1 LALPKTLKL
10 KESVMA
16 DKSDS
21 KRWPP
26 IILYGVIINHAI
38 QSGDK
43 EVMQAVAKVSD
54 FMMER
59 AGDMS
64 SAGGDVAEMAADWK
78 SAHKDLMH
86 ALG

>member
-1 LALPKTLKL
+1 
-10 KESVMA
+10 MA

-26 IILYGVIINHAI
+26 ILLYGVIINHAI

-43 EVMQAVAKVSD
+43 DVMQAVAKVSE
-54 FMMER
+54 FMMDR

-64 SAGGDVAEMAADWK
+64 GAGGEAAEMSEDWK
-78 SAHKDLMH
+78 SAHKDLMR